1 MNLITL
7 KSVQHGFGGPPLL
20 EDVSLSIAS
29 GERVCLV
36 GRNGEGK
43 STLMKVIAGE
53 IKADS
58 GDIAR
63 SKGLVIARLAQEV
76 PSGFSGSVFEII
88 AEALGEKAR
97 LLKDYHHAITAV
109 TADPSQQNLEQLS
122 EVQQALEAA
131 DGWQLEQEVERVISR
146 LSLPADASVESL
158 SGGLKRRVLMAR
170 ALVTQP
176 DLLLLD
182 EPTNHLDLAA
192 IAWMEEFLLE
202 WKGALLFITHDRSF
216 LRNLATRIIELDRGR
231 ATDWPGD
238 YDNYLRRREERLHAE
253 AMANERF
260 DKKLAQEEV
269 WIRQGIKARRTR
281 NEGRVRA
288 LKAMRDE
295 FRQRRQQQ
303 GNVRMQL
310 QQAEKSGKMVIEMQ
324 QVNYSWG
331 DQPIVKDLDLTLM
344 RGDRLGI
351 IGPNGAGKSTLLNLM
366 LQRLQ
371 PNSGTVETGTQ
382 LEVVFFD
389 QLRDQ
394 IRDDATVLDNVAE
407 GSDQVVINGKPRHIM
422 SYLQDFL
429 FTPQRARQP
438 AGALSGGERNRLL
451 LAKLFLKPSNL
462 LVLDEPTNDLDV
474 ETLELLEELLADYA
488 GTLLLVSHDRQFLD
502 NVVTAVVVFQQDGKL
517 EYQIGGY
524 SDWLEKHQAQQKQLK
539 ADAEA
544 LKAGRSANN
553 AAPAKAK
560 KPVKLSYK
568 LQRELEQLPAMLEQA
583 ETLQQDLTEQLG
595 DPSIYKDQPDKV
607 PKMQQ
612 QLADVEQQLQQLYER
627 WEELESMTS

>member
-7 KSVQHGFGGPPLL
+7 KSVQHGYGGPPLL
-20 EDVSLSIAS
+20 EEVNLAIAS

-43 STLMKVIAGE
+43 STLMKIIAGD
-53 IKADS
+53 IHPDS
-58 GDIAR
+58 GEVAR
-63 SKGLVIARLAQEV
+63 GKGLKMARLAQEV
-76 PSGFSGSVFEII
+76 PTGFQGSVFDVI
-88 AEALGEKAR
+88 AEGLGEKASLIKR
-97 LLKDYHHAITAV
+97 YHHVVSDV
-109 TADPSQQNLEQLS
+109 TEDPSEHNLERLADIQQQLES
-122 EVQQALEAA
+122 A

-146 LSLPADASVESL
+146 LSLPADVDVTTL
-158 SGGLKRRVLMAR
+158 SGGLKRRVLLAQ

-182 EPTNHLDLAA
+182 EPTNHLDLQA
-192 IAWMEEFLLE
+192 IAWMEEFLLD
-202 WKGALLFITHDRSF
+202 WKGALLFITHDRGF
-216 LRNLATRIIELDRGR
+216 LRRLATRIIELDRGR

-238 YDNYLRRREERLHAE
+238 YANYLRRREERLHAE
-253 AMANERF
+253 ALANERF

-288 LKAMRDE
+288 LKAMREE

-310 QQAEKSGKMVIEMQ
+310 QQAEKSGKLVVSMQ
-324 QVNYSWG
+324 NVSYSW
-331 DQPIVKDLDLTLM
+331 DQKPIVHDLDLTLM

-366 LQRLQ
+366 LGRLAPQ
-371 PNSGTVETGTQ
+371 QGSVEIGTQ
-382 LEVVFFD
+382 LDVVFFD

-407 GSDQVVINGKPRHIM
+407 GSDQVEINGQQRHII

-438 AGALSGGERNRLL
+438 AAALSGGERNRLL

-474 ETLELLEELLADYA
+474 ETLELLEELLGNYA
-488 GTLLLVSHDRQFLD
+488 GTLLLVSHDREFLD
-502 NVVTAVVVFQQDGKL
+502 NVVTAVLIMQGDGQL
-517 EYQIGGY
+517 QYHIGSC
-524 SDWLEKHQAQQKQLK
+524 SDWQAKQAGLKQQ
-539 ADAEA
+539 ATVT
-544 LKAGRSANN
+544 S
-553 AAPAKAK
+553 APAAAKPKVKPQANKPKA
-560 KPVKLSYK
+560 VKLSYK
-568 LQRELEQLPAMLEQA
+568 LQRELDELPALLESTEQRQA
-583 ETLQQDLTEQLG
+583 ELTNMLA
-595 DPSIYKDQPDKV
+595 DPAIYKDNPENV
-607 PKMQQ
+607 TAMQQ
-612 QLADVEQQLQQLYER
+612 ELATVEEKLAQLFDR
-627 WEELESMTS
+627 WEELEAMQS